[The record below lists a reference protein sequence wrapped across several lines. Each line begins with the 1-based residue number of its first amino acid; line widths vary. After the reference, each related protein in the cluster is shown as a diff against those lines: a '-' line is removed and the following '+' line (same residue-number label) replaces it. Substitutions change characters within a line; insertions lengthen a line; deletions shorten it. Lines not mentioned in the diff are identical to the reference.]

1 MTRRRHA
8 QLTLAQV
15 VLFGIASKPED
26 LLDPRLRRI
35 DEFLDEDE
43 LVDEVFRKLSE
54 RWPKSRGRGRY
65 STPAEVVLRMLVLK
79 QLKQWSFEQLAWEVT
94 GNVGY
99 RHFCRIGAEKVP
111 DDKTMIRYHQ
121 LLDGPVLRK
130 LFDRIV
136 KVAVREGVTR
146 GRKMRVDTTVAEAD
160 IRYPTDSGLLEDSI
174 GAIRRGLRHLAA
186 VGVKLGFPLKRVGRS
201 VSRRV
206 RAIGEAVRLR
216 GDAAKEAIKKPY
228 RGLLRIT
235 GRLVRQAKD
244 AIRGGRKQLPKLRG
258 KAQRSAERSLADLGR
273 VVPLA
278 ERVIGQTRARVLRGN
293 SKSAEK
299 LISIHEPWAQILR
312 RGKLH
317 RPTEFGVL
325 VKVQEADGGIV
336 TDIDVVP
343 HKNDAPLLVP
353 AVKKHKRVF
362 GRAPDLVATD
372 RGFYSSDGERCI
384 QELGVKRAVLPKPG
398 YRSAKRIEY
407 ERQRWFRK
415 GRAWRTGGEG
425 CISRL
430 KHAFGMR
437 RSRYRGADGMRR
449 NVFWAAI
456 SLNLTALAARTA

>member
-1 MTRRRHA
+1 M
-8 QLTLAQV
+8 

-79 QLKQWSFEQLAWEVT
+79 QLRQWSFEQLVWEVT

-136 KVAVREGVTR
+136 KVAVREGATR
-146 GRKMRVDTTVAEAD
+146 GRKMRLDTTVAEAD

-174 GAIRRGLRHLAA
+174 GAIRRGLSRLAA

-216 GDAAKEAIKKPY
+216 GDAAREAIKKPY

-235 GRLVRQAKD
+235 GRLVRQAKG

-258 KAQRSAERSLADLGR
+258 KAQRAAERSLADLGR

-278 ERVIGQTRARVLRGN
+278 ERVIAQTRARVLRGN

-317 RPTEFGVL
+317 RPTEFGVM
-325 VKVQEADGGIV
+325 VKVQEAEGGIV
-336 TDIDVVP
+336 TDIDVVA

-372 RGFYSSDGERCI
+372 RGFYSGDGERCI

-398 YRSAKRIEY
+398 HRSAKRIEY

-430 KHAFGMR
+430 KSAFGMR

-456 SLNLTALAARTA
+456 SHNLTALAARTA

>member
-1 MTRRRHA
+1 
-8 QLTLAQV
+8 V

-26 LLDPRLRRI
+26 LLEPRLRRI

-130 LFDRIV
+130 IFDRIV
-136 KVAVREGVTR
+136 KVAVREGATR
-146 GRKMRVDTTVAEAD
+146 GRRMRLDTTVAEAS

-174 GAIRRGLRHLAA
+174 GAIRRGLSRLAA

-216 GDAAKEAIKKPY
+216 GDAAREAIKKPY

-235 GRLVRQAKD
+235 GRLVRQAKG

-258 KAQRSAERSLADLGR
+258 KAQRAAERSLADLGL

-278 ERVIGQTRARVLRGN
+278 ERVIAQTRARVLRGN
-293 SKSAEK
+293 PKSGEK

-336 TDIDVVP
+336 TDVDIVAGKSDI
-343 HKNDAPLLVP
+343 PLLVP
-353 AVKKHKRVF
+353 AVEKHRRIF
-362 GRAPDLVATD
+362 GRPPRLVATD
-372 RGFYSSDGERCI
+372 RGFYSGEGERRI
-384 QELGVKRAVLPKPG
+384 QELGVLRAVIPRPG
-398 YRSAKRIEY
+398 HRSQKRIDY
-407 ERQRWFRK
+407 EKQRWFRR
-415 GRAWRTGGEG
+415 GRAWRTGGEA

-430 KHAFGMR
+430 KSAFGMR

-456 SLNLTALAARTA
+456 SLNLVALAARAG